1 MSQQELGQRL
11 GQGKLEART
20 ICRNLDR
27 RGLVVTI
34 MKDIGRQRVTNFVAK
49 KFETVSQGAVQ
60 YQVLLAI
67 RIKYFWRT
75 QYKYFC
81 RWRRRRMISLL
92 GMSPSTRTPSLC

>member
-60 YQVLLAI
+60 YQVLLAN
-67 RIKYFWRT
+67 RIKYF
-75 QYKYFC
+75 
-81 RWRRRRMISLL
+81 
-92 GMSPSTRTPSLC
+92 

>member
-67 RIKYFWRT
+67 ILS
-75 QYKYFC
+75 
-81 RWRRRRMISLL
+81 ISVSNIFGELNTNIFA
-92 GMSPSTRTPSLC
+92 GGEGEE

>member
-34 MKDIGRQRVTNFVAK
+34 MKDIGRQRGTNFVAK

-60 YQVLLAI
+60 YQVLLVKSASNI
-67 RIKYFWRT
+67 FGELNTNIFA
-75 QYKYFC
+75 
-81 RWRRRRMISLL
+81 
-92 GMSPSTRTPSLC
+92 GGEGEE

>member
-67 RIKYFWRT
+67 RLKYFWRT
-75 QYKYFC
+75 QCKYFC
-81 RWRRRRMISLL
+81 RWRRRRMIS
-92 GMSPSTRTPSLC
+92 

>member
-67 RIKYFWRT
+67 RIKYIWRS

-81 RWRRRRMISLL
+81 RWRRRRMIS
-92 GMSPSTRTPSLC
+92 